1 MSVPLSL
8 AMYALLLVFFVL
20 AWVKSSS
27 ARAVATPLLLFGTF
41 EIVSV
46 WPAMIYAQVA
56 AGPVHGAY
64 PALVAGLAFTAL
76 LLGFV
81 VAMAAGRHSPEQTAV
96 FRDAPVRLAH
106 PAWTYLLAIVAT
118 ACVLAGLGFY
128 LYRGLPPLVEAL
140 LVLRQGA
147 NGLDQAISIVAAGRE
162 ELTKGHYLGG
172 AYRGQGLIL
181 GLMQIGWPYLAALA
195 LLLFCVTRRSF
206 WLVVAVP
213 LLVAMLFFIAGSG
226 QRWQVLEALLTV
238 AVTLSLA
245 VRVTA
250 RWGAAVLITMLAVYL
265 GMSVLNSNYQGI
277 GKLDDPVEAFA
288 TLAASRIALS
298 NGTNNVEAINFVED
312 GSLEPGLGT
321 IHLQKFVDSIP
332 GVGKSDVPF
341 SARLAVLRDP
351 GRAQSD
357 STWASQTYLGWLYVD
372 LGLPG
377 VVAVYLLIGALLALA
392 QQWLFT
398 RPKGLLGLPAAGF
411 VLYFLGELSLD
422 GPATVIAFLV
432 VVGAFY
438 VALRACAGL
447 VRAPRLRPVMQSRRH
462 GVARGGPLTI
472 GSGG

>member
-1 MSVPLSL
+1 MTVLLSL
-8 AMYALLLVFFVL
+8 VMYALLLAFFVL

-27 ARAVATPLLLFGTF
+27 ARAVATPFLLFGTF

-46 WPAMIYAQVA
+46 WPATIYAQLA
-56 AGPVHGAY
+56 AGAVHGAY

-76 LLGFV
+76 LIGFV
-81 VAMAAGRHSPEQTAV
+81 VAMAAGRPSREQTAV
-96 FRDAPVRLAH
+96 FRQAPVRVAH
-106 PAWTYLLAIVAT
+106 PAWTYVVAIVAT

-128 LYRGLPPLVEAL
+128 LYQGLPPLVEAL
-140 LVLRQGA
+140 LVLGQGA
-147 NGLDQAISIVAAGRE
+147 NGLDQAITIVAVGRE
-162 ELTKGHYLGG
+162 EVTKGHYLGG

-195 LLLFCVTRRSF
+195 LLLFCVTRRAL

-213 LLVAMLFFIAGSG
+213 LVVAMLFFIAGSG

-238 AVTLSLA
+238 ALTLSLA
-245 VRVTA
+245 VRITA
-250 RWGAAVLITMLAVYL
+250 RWGAVLLVTLLAVYI
-265 GMSVLNSNYQGI
+265 GMSVLNSNFQGI
-277 GKLDDPVEAFA
+277 GNVDDPVESFA

-332 GVGKSDVPF
+332 GIGKTDVPF
-341 SARLAVLRDP
+341 SARLALLRDP
-351 GRAQSD
+351 GRAQTD
-357 STWASQTYLGWLYVD
+357 STWASQTYLGWLYAD

-377 VVAVYLLIGALLALA
+377 VVVVYLLIGALLALA
-392 QQWLFT
+392 QHWLFT
-398 RPKGLLGLPAAGF
+398 RPKGVLGLPAVGF

-432 VVGAFY
+432 VVAAFY
-438 VALRACAGL
+438 LALRVCAEL
-447 VRAPRLRPVMQSRRH
+447 VRAPRLRPVVDSRRH
-462 GVARGGPLTI
+462 GATRGRPLTM